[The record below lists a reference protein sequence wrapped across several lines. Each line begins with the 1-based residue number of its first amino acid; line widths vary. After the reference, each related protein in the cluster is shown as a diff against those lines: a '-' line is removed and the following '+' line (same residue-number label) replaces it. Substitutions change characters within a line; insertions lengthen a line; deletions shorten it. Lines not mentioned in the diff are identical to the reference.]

1 MTMTVTALAMKW
13 LSVWIVLLFVG
24 MATGPTPGQGA
35 VIAAAV
41 AVISYL
47 ADRVIPF
54 RVQGITR
61 WAIDG
66 GLAGLSIYVAQFLW
80 PGQLI
85 TFPWALLAGFLVG
98 AIEIPLHFF
107 LAARFGLRRRDDER
121 DGIR

>member
-1 MTMTVTALAMKW
+1 MTMTVTALVMKW
-13 LSVWIVLLFVG
+13 LSIWIVLLFVG
-24 MATGPTPGQGA
+24 MVTGPTPGQGA

-41 AVISYL
+41 AVVSYL

-61 WAIDG
+61 WAMDG
-66 GLAGLSIYVAQFLW
+66 GLAGLSIFVAQFLW

-107 LAARFGLRRRDDER
+107 LAARFGLRRRNDER